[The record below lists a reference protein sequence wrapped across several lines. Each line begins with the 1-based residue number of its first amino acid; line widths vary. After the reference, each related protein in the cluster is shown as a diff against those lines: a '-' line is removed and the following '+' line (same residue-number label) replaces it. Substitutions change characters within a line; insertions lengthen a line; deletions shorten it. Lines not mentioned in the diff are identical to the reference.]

1 MFTSLKQYCESCIS
15 KFGDVSSQRK
25 IQLKELTDYIT
36 DLVSKQQQ
44 IKLVFICTHN
54 SRRSHM
60 AQLWASAAAN
70 YYNIS
75 RINTFSGGTEAT
87 AFNPRA
93 LEALQWSGFK
103 ADLLTENDNPRYR
116 ISYAP
121 DAPALIA
128 FSKKFDDLVNPSRDF
143 AAIMTCSQ
151 ADSDCPIVRG
161 ASIRVSLPNED
172 PKNADSLPQ
181 ETEVYNRRNRQIATE
196 MLYCFYIVTLR
207 KWAIKQMPQ

>member
-93 LEALQWSGFK
+93 LEALQ
-103 ADLLTENDNPRYR
+103 
-116 ISYAP
+116 
-121 DAPALIA
+121 
-128 FSKKFDDLVNPSRDF
+128 
-143 AAIMTCSQ
+143 
-151 ADSDCPIVRG
+151 
-161 ASIRVSLPNED
+161 
-172 PKNADSLPQ
+172 
-181 ETEVYNRRNRQIATE
+181 
-196 MLYCFYIVTLR
+196 
-207 KWAIKQMPQ
+207 